1 MLIQAR
7 HCHKADVD
15 ACSKDYYTAL
25 NPMLN
30 YAIAKVCRECAPLD
44 SLMPAVPMLSQFS
57 QAHALNDIDAAQWH
71 RTVLSVRYLEE
82 QQFRAS

>member
-1 MLIQAR
+1 MLTQAR

-15 ACSKDYYTAL
+15 ACSKDDYTAL

-44 SLMPAVPMLSQFS
+44 SLVPASPMLSQFS
-57 QAHALNDIDAAQWH
+57 QAHA
-71 RTVLSVRYLEE
+71 
-82 QQFRAS
+82 